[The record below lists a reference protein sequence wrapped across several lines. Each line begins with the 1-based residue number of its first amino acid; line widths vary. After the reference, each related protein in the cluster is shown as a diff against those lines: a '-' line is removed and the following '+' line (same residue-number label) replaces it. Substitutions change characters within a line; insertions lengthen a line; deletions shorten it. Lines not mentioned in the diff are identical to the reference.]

1 MSASDGRPN
10 GGRRRVALPRFA
22 ARGIGAFALFL
33 VFSMAET
40 TTVLADCGDVAAAT
54 LNGTWQVRET
64 VASYSAGAVPSY
76 RKPVGFR
83 STDDVTFLSTCTAV
97 GACTVNIA
105 PNQGGNNVQ
114 FDGSSPIG
122 FVGPTNDK
130 PIVQTGADLAD
141 TYPIAGGIGGP
152 GLPPCRPPANFLD
165 ATLSLQVA
173 AAERDAQ
180 GAWHAT
186 LVTGT
191 YSEEAGTWACQG
203 SAGVPGSI
211 EHVTLEAVPAGKTFP
226 AHISATCAPVTT
238 SSSAPPPVNPSEL
251 SISSALS
258 TPADAFS
265 SIGNSLV
272 NAAITLGIILFITFP
287 SQLFNRT
294 FEENYDE
301 IRAIATRRLRW
312 LQRLRREAS
321 ESSTTMRSALIFAV
335 VVLVGAV
342 LGGLNDPKFGVNGR
356 SAATY
361 LAVILAILIGV
372 TVSALVNY
380 TYRRARRLDIK
391 WQFHALPA
399 GLAVAATCVLVSR
412 LSAFQPGYLYGVIA
426 GVAFAG
432 TLAKNEAGHSVALG
446 SIASLVIAV
455 LAWFAWVP
463 VHGAATNPDAGF
475 FTLVAADVLASLFIG
490 GLVGSVIGLLP
501 LRFLPGGTLV
511 AWSRAAWAVT
521 FGIAVFGLL
530 EVELR
535 PQSTAAH
542 PGSAPIVTA
551 IVLFI
556 LFGGLSIGL
565 RGYFTIR
572 KRRLANTP
580 DAV

>member
-1 MSASDGRPN
+1 M
-10 GGRRRVALPRFA
+10 
-22 ARGIGAFALFL
+22 
-33 VFSMAET
+33 
-40 TTVLADCGDVAAAT
+40 
-54 LNGTWQVRET
+54 
-64 VASYSAGAVPSY
+64 
-76 RKPVGFR
+76 
-83 STDDVTFLSTCTAV
+83 
-97 GACTVNIA
+97 
-105 PNQGGNNVQ
+105 
-114 FDGSSPIG
+114 
-122 FVGPTNDK
+122 
-130 PIVQTGADLAD
+130 
-141 TYPIAGGIGGP
+141 
-152 GLPPCRPPANFLD
+152 
-165 ATLSLQVA
+165 
-173 AAERDAQ
+173 
-180 GAWHAT
+180 
-186 LVTGT
+186 TGT
-191 YSEEAGTWACQG
+191 YSQEAGVWVCQG
-203 SAGVPGSI
+203 AVGVHGAI
-211 EHVTLEAVPAGKTFP
+211 EHVALEAVPVGNAFP

-238 SSSAPPPVNPSEL
+238 SSSGAQPVNPSES

-265 SIGNSLV
+265 SLGNSLI
-272 NAAITLGIILFITFP
+272 NAAITLGILLFITFP
-287 SQLFNRT
+287 AQLFNRT

-321 ESSTTMRSALIFAV
+321 QSSTTLRSALLFAV
-335 VVLVGAV
+335 VILIGAV
-342 LGGLNDPKFGVNGR
+342 LGGLNDPKFGFNGR

-380 TYRRARRLDIK
+380 TYRRARGRDIQ

-399 GLAVAATCVLVSR
+399 GLAVAATCVVVSR
-412 LSAFQPGYLYGVIA
+412 LSAFQPGYLYGIIA
-426 GVAFAG
+426 GIAFAG
-432 TLAKNEAGHSVALG
+432 TLARNEAGHSVALG

-455 LAWFAWVP
+455 VAWFAWVP
-463 VHGAATNPDAGF
+463 VHGAAAHPDAGF
-475 FTLVAADVLASLFIG
+475 FTVVTADVLASLFIG

-542 PGSAPIVTA
+542 PGKAPIVTA
-551 IVLFI
+551 IVLFV

-565 RGYFTIR
+565 RAYFTIR

-580 DAV
+580 AAV